1 MVPLDFLRFIIAIPF
16 FLYASYSDW
25 KDRLITPLVWF
36 ILGLFAFGFNIYQ
49 FYSLENLIALVPSMI
64 IFYEWFFEWE
74 EGERFIEYTLW
85 ILSGILFVYST
96 IIQASPP
103 ILVMFIMLLLFRVLH
118 RAKIIRGRADARALM
133 TIAILQPTYPEFFNF
148 PLFKPELIEI
158 VELTFPFVFLT
169 LLYTAI
175 VSLIFLLLLFLRNL
189 LRGDVGFPEMFIGYR
204 IPIGEVNSK
213 HVWLMERV
221 ENGEHVL
228 YVHPTEHKNEDL
240 INLQRIGRTR
250 VWVQPKI
257 PFIIFI
263 TIGLITAYLLGNFI

>member
-1 MVPLDFLRFIIAIPF
+1 MVPLDFLRFIIAVPF

-25 KDRLITPLVWF
+25 KERLITPLVWF
-36 ILGLFAFGFNIYQ
+36 FLGFIAFGFDLYQ
-49 FYSLENLIALVPSMI
+49 FYSVEGVIAIIPSII

-74 EGERFIEYTLW
+74 KRERFIQYGLW
-85 ILSGILFVYST
+85 VISMILFAYSVT
-96 IIQASPP
+96 LEVHPAL
-103 ILVMFIMLLLFRVLH
+103 LVMFIMLILFRILH
-118 RAKIIRGRADARALM
+118 KIRIIRGRADARALM
-133 TIAILQPTYPEFFNF
+133 TIAILQPLYPEFFNF
-148 PLFKPELIEI
+148 PFFKPEFIEI
-158 VELTFPFVFLT
+158 VELTFPFAFLT

-175 VSLIFLLLLFLRNL
+175 VSLIFILLLFLRNL

-204 IPIGEVNSK
+204 LSLEEVNKK

-228 YVHPTEHKNEDL
+228 YIHPKEHKNEDL
-240 INLQRIGRTR
+240 ISLKKIGRNK

-263 TIGLITAYLLGNFI
+263 TIGLVAAYLLGNFI